1 MDEYILMCAENGGR
15 VIPKQPEPVAPP
27 YETPLIVEARL
38 RHHNFAEDLYAKK
51 LQAAILA
58 RKCAQEALRRDKDR

>member
-27 YETPLIVEARL
+27 YETPLTVEARL
-38 RHHNFAEDLYAKK
+38 RHHNFAEDVYAKK
-51 LQAAILA
+51 L
-58 RKCAQEALRRDKDR
+58 